1 MRKFAVLVITVVTA
15 SCLVACGS
23 SAKSAKSS
31 TKDAAASAAP
41 NTNGLAAKA
50 GLTGKVN
57 FDSDPTNIVATPT
70 SDTQEIELSSYYI
83 GPSFINVKAGTTLHA
98 TLKNAGKITHTFTID
113 SLHIDKTL
121 SPGATATVDITIP
134 ASGALQFYCRFHRSM
149 GMQGAIFATSA
160 TSGASQTTAATAATS
175 TTSSS
180 GY

>member
-23 SAKSAKSS
+23 SSKSAKSS
-31 TKDAAASAAP
+31 TKASAAGAAP

-70 SDTQEIELSSYYI
+70 SGSQEIELSNYYI

-98 TLKNAGKITHTFTID
+98 KLKNAGTITHTFTID

-149 GMQGAIFATSA
+149 GMQGAIFATAAA
-160 TSGASQTTAATAATS
+160 TSGGASQTTAATS